1 MLVRFPLQKLRWPLE
16 GVEMVVHLE
25 LSARELGE
33 KHLHVP
39 PFFRL
44 GELKD
49 EGFFPFPDVREM

>member
-25 LSARELGE
+25 LSARELGV

-39 PFFRL
+39 PLFRL
-44 GELKD
+44 GELKG
-49 EGFFPFPDVREM
+49 EGFFLFPM